1 MKTTRILGL
10 LAVFGLA
17 IGVSACGHVNNPFG
31 GKTAPGKYKGSG
43 TRIPVIAFDQSLK
56 VADALKGAD
65 FYLPEPQVVKDW
77 PLPGGTPEQSV
88 ENADAGHAFAIDWK
102 ASFGRGSGRAYHVTA
117 PPVAADGR
125 IYVMDGGAMVS
136 ARDLK
141 SGREIWRKDLA
152 TRTRRSGEGF
162 GGGLAFA
169 DGKVFVSSGYR
180 FVAAV
185 DAATGKLLWRTPTEA
200 PVHAAPT
207 VANGR
212 VFAESTDDNLLTF
225 DATTGA
231 PGWAYQALAEPA
243 RILAATSPAV
253 SGDAVV
259 ASFASGELVSLQ
271 ASNGN
276 GLWTASLSKS
286 NRNSALSE
294 IRDIPG
300 RPVIYRGDVFEVSHS
315 GLFTSI
321 ELRTGAEH
329 WQLPITSISS
339 PWPVGD
345 VVYITDTAGEVLCVA
360 RDSGLIYW
368 LTDLN
373 KGVKKPKDRAV
384 WSGPVM
390 ASNRLVVVSSKGEA
404 VALNAKTGAVEK
416 RLRLGAE
423 ALMNPIAVGPD
434 LYVAAENA
442 ELIAIR

>member
-1 MKTTRILGL
+1 MTTKRILGL
-10 LAVFGLA
+10 VAVFGLA
-17 IGVSACGHVNNPFG
+17 LGVAACGHINNPFS
-31 GKTAPGKYKGSG
+31 KTQAGKYKGTG

-56 VADALKGAD
+56 VADALKGAE
-65 FYLPEPQVVKDW
+65 FYLPDPQVVNDW
-77 PLPGGTPEQSV
+77 PLPGGTPEQSI
-88 ENADAGHAFAIDWK
+88 EHADAAHAFTIDWK
-102 ASFGRGSGRAYHVTA
+102 THFGRGSSRAYHVTA

-125 IYVMDGGAMVS
+125 IYVMDGAATVS
-136 ARDLK
+136 AHDLK

-152 TRTRRSGEGF
+152 VRTRRSGEAF

-169 DGKVFVSSGYR
+169 DGKLFVTSGYR

-185 DAATGKLLWRTPTEA
+185 DAATGKLLWRTMTEA
-200 PVHAAPT
+200 PIHAAPT
-207 VANGR
+207 VSNGR
-212 VFAESTDDNLLTF
+212 VFAESTDDNLVTF
-225 DATTGA
+225 DAATGVA
-231 PGWAYQALAEPA
+231 GWTYQALSESA
-243 RILAATSPAV
+243 RILSATSPAI

-294 IRDIPG
+294 IRDISG
-300 RPVIYRGDVFEVSHS
+300 RPVIYRGDVFAVSHS

-368 LTDLN
+368 ITDLN
-373 KGVKKPKDRAV
+373 KTAKKAKDRAV
-384 WSGPVM
+384 WSGPVL

-404 VALNAKTGAVEK
+404 VALNPKTGAVDK
-416 RLRLGAE
+416 RLRIGSE

>member
-1 MKTTRILGL
+1 MTTKRIAALIGVLGL
-10 LAVFGLA
+10 AFGVA
-17 IGVSACGHVNNPFG
+17 ACGHINNPFS
-31 GKTAPGKYKGSG
+31 KTQPGKYKGTG

-56 VADALKGAD
+56 VADALKGAE
-65 FYLPEPQVVKDW
+65 FYLPDPQAVTDW
-77 PLPGGTPEQSV
+77 PLAGGTPAQSV
-88 ENADAGHAFAIDWK
+88 ENADAGHAFAIDWRTH
-102 ASFGRGSGRAYHVTA
+102 FGRGSDRAFHVTA

-125 IYVMDGGAMVS
+125 IYVMDGAATVS
-136 ARDLK
+136 AHDLK

-152 TRTRRSGEGF
+152 VRTRRSGEAF
-162 GGGLAFA
+162 GGGLAYA
-169 DGKVFVSSGYR
+169 DGKLFVSSGYR

-185 DAATGKLLWRTPTEA
+185 DAATGKLLWRTMTEA

-207 VANGR
+207 VSGGR

-225 DATTGA
+225 DAATGA
-231 PGWAYQALAEPA
+231 AGWAYQALPESA

-294 IRDIPG
+294 IRDISG
-300 RPVIYRGDVFEVSHS
+300 RPVIYRGDVFAVSHS

-329 WQLPITSISS
+329 WQLPVTSISS

-368 LTDLN
+368 ITDLN
-373 KGVKKPKDRAV
+373 KSAKKAKDRAV
-384 WSGPVM
+384 WSGPVL
-390 ASNRLVVVSSKGEA
+390 AANRLVVVSSKGEA
-404 VALNAKTGAVEK
+404 VALNAKTGALEK
-416 RLRLGAE
+416 RLRLGSE

>member
-1 MKTTRILGL
+1 MTTKRVIGL
-10 LAVFGLA
+10 VAVFGLA
-17 IGVSACGHVNNPFG
+17 LGVAACGHINNPFS
-31 GKTAPGKYKGSG
+31 KTQPGKYKGTG

-56 VADALKGAD
+56 VADALKGAE
-65 FYLPEPQVVKDW
+65 FYLPDPQVVANW

-88 ENADAGHAFAIDWK
+88 ENADAAHDFTIDWK
-102 ASFGRGSGRAYHVTA
+102 AHFGRASSRAYHVTA
-117 PPVAADGR
+117 QPVAADGR
-125 IYVMDGGAMVS
+125 IYVMDGGAGVS
-136 ARDLK
+136 AHDLK
-141 SGREIWRKDLA
+141 TGREIWRKDLA

-169 DGKVFVSSGYR
+169 DGKLFVSSGYR

-185 DAATGKLLWRTPTEA
+185 DAATGKLLWRTATES
-200 PVHAAPT
+200 PVHGAPT

-225 DATTGA
+225 DAATGA
-231 PGWAYQALAEPA
+231 AGWSYQALPEPA
-243 RILAATSPAV
+243 RMLGATSPAV

-259 ASFASGELVSLQ
+259 AAFASGELVSLQ

-276 GLWTASLSKS
+276 GLWSASLSKS

-294 IRDIPG
+294 IRDISG
-300 RPVIYRGDVFEVSHS
+300 RPVIYRGDVFAVSHS

-321 ELRTGAEH
+321 ELRTGNEH
-329 WQLPITSISS
+329 WQLPVTSISS

-345 VVYITDTAGEVLCVA
+345 VVYITDTSGEVLCVA

-368 LTDLN
+368 IADLN
-373 KGVKKPKDRAV
+373 KNVKKAKDRAV
-384 WSGPVM
+384 WSGPVL
-390 ASNRLVVVSSKGEA
+390 ADNRLVVVSSKGEA
-404 VALNAKTGAVEK
+404 VALNPKTGEVLK
-416 RLRLGAE
+416 RLRLGSE

>member
-1 MKTTRILGL
+1 MTTKRFVGL
-10 LAVFGLA
+10 VAVFGLA
-17 IGVSACGHVNNPFG
+17 LGVAACGHINNPFS
-31 GKTAPGKYKGSG
+31 KTQAGKYKGTG

-56 VADALKGAD
+56 VADALKGAE
-65 FYLPEPQVVKDW
+65 FYIPDPQVVTDW
-77 PLPGGTPEQSV
+77 PLPGGTPEQSI

-102 ASFGRGSGRAYHVTA
+102 THFGRGSDRAFHVTA
-117 PPVAADGR
+117 APVAADGR
-125 IYVMDGGAMVS
+125 IYVMDGAATVS
-136 ARDLK
+136 AHDLK

-152 TRTRRSGEGF
+152 VRTRRSGEAF
-162 GGGLAFA
+162 GGGLAYA

-185 DAATGKLLWRTPTEA
+185 DAATGKLLWRTMTEA
-200 PVHAAPT
+200 PIHAAPT
-207 VANGR
+207 VAGGR

-225 DATTGA
+225 DTTTGA
-231 PGWAYQALAEPA
+231 AGWAYQALPEPA

-276 GLWTASLSKS
+276 GLWAASLSKS

-294 IRDIPG
+294 IRDISG
-300 RPVIYRGDVFEVSHS
+300 RPVIYRGDVFAVSHS

-321 ELRTGAEH
+321 ELRTGNEH

-368 LTDLN
+368 IVDLN
-373 KGVKKPKDRAV
+373 KGAKKPKDRAV
-384 WSGPVM
+384 WSGPLM

-416 RLRLGAE
+416 RLRIGDE

-434 LYVAAENA
+434 IYVAAENA
-442 ELIAIR
+442 DLIAIR